1 MFDVWLNYADNFYS
15 IFFLFKES
23 WGRRKNNWLQTG
35 DMIFSVV
42 VMLKKKDL
50 GVVGVTQ
57 NWGSWKSDSV
67 LN

>member
-42 VMLKKKDL
+42 VMLKKKI
-50 GVVGVTQ
+50 
-57 NWGSWKSDSV
+57 
-67 LN
+67 